1 MHDGGY
7 NRFVHGGQLLKV
19 LSLSLASISKIIV
32 RFYSCLYVTKFSTRG
47 GWDYGWEVA
56 VVDEIVGAV
65 AASYYGKSNI
75 QTSFIVISNY
85 IAIFI
90 TSRLPNPE
98 DDPTQSSPTSRH
110 RPEHLHQRRRRPCT
124 CRQGKAIRYPLPHLP
139 HPRLQQQ
146 RLSHGVLGYAFPSS
160 FTLPLHPSIPSSSRR
175 LLVFFL
181 IDNIQAVASDSPRCV
196 QVTQCTGAT
205 LTHIPTSSKKE
216 ESGAI
221 RAASLFPVWVFSPF
235 TSEPSSKNISDGVD
249 VGYVL
254 LPIQRAIQVM

>member
-1 MHDGGY
+1 MHLPTRKSY
-7 NRFVHGGQLLKV
+7 QIPT
-19 LSLSLASISKIIV
+19 AS
-32 RFYSCLYVTKFSTRG
+32 
-47 GWDYGWEVA
+47 
-56 VVDEIVGAV
+56 
-65 AASYYGKSNI
+65 
-75 QTSFIVISNY
+75 
-85 IAIFI
+85 
-90 TSRLPNPE
+90 P
-98 DDPTQSSPTSRH
+98 SSPASSTTTTAQPWSSGVC
-110 RPEHLHQRRRRPCT
+110 PPF
-124 CRQGKAIRYPLPHLP
+124 II
-139 HPRLQQQ
+139 HP
-146 RLSHGVLGYAFPSS
+146 
-160 FTLPLHPSIPSSSRR
+160 PLHPSIPSSSRR

-235 TSEPSSKNISDGVD
+235 TSEPSSQNISDGVD